1 MPAPATLAYFA
12 RSNAFTQSAALEWIS
27 AQLGPAPEDAFA
39 FLKSILIHPV
49 DAQRAKVRFDRS
61 RLGLDHALHST
72 ADSILSDPRLAPR
85 LRERRLPLA
94 TRPGER
100 LVLSCDHHALL
111 YAALRRHAAVPV
123 RTRTG
128 FVTYIVPGAR
138 VPHWL
143 CEEWDAREG
152 RWRFVDPERRRA
164 AVAPERVA
172 LAGTCWLSA
181 RSGRRAPPR
190 SYSGLGGMNGLKYAL
205 LCDVNSLFK
214 NELLGY
220 EWRVRSFRRP
230 KPEAV
235 RRGYARLTAGELARL
250 DRLAELSEAPD
261 EALPELW
268 EHYATLVP
276 AESMRCPDPPP
287 GVEPPGRRAPS
298 R

>member
-1 MPAPATLAYFA
+1 MPAPAILAYFA
-12 RSNAFTQSAALEWIS
+12 RPNAFTQSAALEWIC

-49 DAQRAKVRFDRS
+49 DARRAKVRFDRS
-61 RLGLDHALHST
+61 RLGLEHALHST
-72 ADSILSDPRLAPR
+72 ADSILSDPRLAPW
-85 LRERRLPLA
+85 LRERRLPVA

-111 YAALRRHAAVPV
+111 YTALRRHAAAPV

-143 CEEWDAREG
+143 CEAWDAREG
-152 RWRFVDPERRRA
+152 RWRFVDPERRR
-164 AVAPERVA
+164 VAIGPETVA
-172 LAGTCWLSA
+172 LAGACWLSA
-181 RSGRRAPPR
+181 RWGQRDPPP
-190 SYSGLGGMNGLKYAL
+190 SYSGLSRLNGLKYAL
-205 LCDVNSLFK
+205 LCDVNALFK

-230 KPEAV
+230 KPDAV
-235 RRGYARLTAGELARL
+235 RRGYARLSAEQLARL
-250 DRLAELSEAPD
+250 DRLAELSQAPD
-261 EALPELW
+261 DALPELW
-268 EHYATLVP
+268 EHYARLVP
-276 AESMRCPDPPP
+276 TGSMRCPDPPP
-287 GVEPPGRRAPS
+287 GVVPPDRGAPS